1 MDRRNFA
8 FTIAAA
14 LAGGTPLAA
23 LAATPDWAAME
34 RASGGRMGVAVLRE
48 GLALQGHR
56 LDERFAMCS
65 VFKWL
70 AAAHVLRRVD
80 QGQEQLERRVPIA
93 QPLPSYSPVTE
104 KHLADGMTM
113 AELCHAAITLSDNG
127 AANLILKTLGGP
139 EGLTAFLRSV
149 GDSVT
154 RLDRWEPELNE
165 AAPGDPRDTSTPRA
179 MVQLLRTLVLG
190 DALSPRSREQL
201 ARWLQAT
208 ETNKKRLGAHKPPG
222 WTLGSK
228 TGTGERGSTN
238 DAGVYWPPHGAP
250 IIVAVFVIGTDAP
263 LPQREAAI
271 AQVARAVTYSEERS
285 SK

>member
-8 FTIAAA
+8 LGLAAA
-14 LAGGTPLAA
+14 LAGGSPLVA
-23 LAATPDWAAME
+23 LASTADWAAME
-34 RASGGRMGVAVLRE
+34 RASGGRMGIAVLRE
-48 GLALQGHR
+48 GQALQGHR

-65 VFKWL
+65 TFKWL

-80 QGQEQLERRVPIA
+80 QGQEQLARRVKYGE
-93 QPLPSYSPVTE
+93 PLPSYSPVTG

-139 EGLTAFLRSV
+139 EGLTRFIRSV
-149 GDSVT
+149 GDDVT

-165 AAPGDPRDTSTPRA
+165 ARPGDPRDTSTPRSMA
-179 MVQLLRTLVLG
+179 QLLRTLVLG

-201 ARWLQAT
+201 AQWLQAT
-208 ETNKKRLGAHKPPG
+208 ATNAKRLGAHKPAG
-222 WTLGSK
+222 WRLGSK

-238 DAGVYWPPHGAP
+238 DVGIYWPAQGAP
-250 IIVAVFVIGTDAP
+250 IVVAVFVTETQAP
-263 LPQREAAI
+263 QPQREAAI
-271 AQVARAVTYSEERS
+271 AEVAGAVTLN
-285 SK
+285 